1 MRGGYNDNIR
11 LTKAPHDSVWETSLT
26 PGLKFGVARENQ
38 GISGDLS
45 TAIRRYAG
53 GSGRESSD
61 LLDREDYFLN
71 TNAYYNTERNK
82 FTALL
87 HYTRDSTL
95 DSALDET
102 GQVIESRATRS
113 RMTLAPSW
121 TYGFNEKTALN
132 LGYQYRTVSYQ
143 DVGAPSTVDYDYEIY
158 NASATR
164 QFSPKLQGTLS
175 ASYGIFKPDS
185 GFASRTINLQLGISR
200 SFSETVSTS
209 WLAGIR
215 ETTSDRLIPVGF
227 CIGAPGINFPDCSP
241 GFPVVTGTARST
253 LTTDSPVYSAGITKL
268 LETGK
273 LSAELTRISHP
284 GSRGDLLDTTR
295 LSLVGEH
302 RFAETLSSRLS
313 IEYINSDTIVNLVGI
328 PTKTTDDYFRIRPSL
343 TWQWRR
349 ELALSADYQYARHKS
364 NSRLGPDSAER
375 NALYISVTYHLPR
388 ISISR

>member
-1 MRGGYNDNIR
+1 MPLYRKPACLVVLLTIASATYAAEWSAAPRISVRGGYNDNIR

-121 TYGFNEKTALN
+121 TYG
-132 LGYQYRTVSYQ
+132 
-143 DVGAPSTVDYDYEIY
+143 
-158 NASATR
+158 
-164 QFSPKLQGTLS
+164 
-175 ASYGIFKPDS
+175 
-185 GFASRTINLQLGISR
+185 
-200 SFSETVSTS
+200 
-209 WLAGIR
+209 
-215 ETTSDRLIPVGF
+215 
-227 CIGAPGINFPDCSP
+227 
-241 GFPVVTGTARST
+241 
-253 LTTDSPVYSAGITKL
+253 
-268 LETGK
+268 
-273 LSAELTRISHP
+273 
-284 GSRGDLLDTTR
+284 
-295 LSLVGEH
+295 
-302 RFAETLSSRLS
+302 
-313 IEYINSDTIVNLVGI
+313 
-328 PTKTTDDYFRIRPSL
+328 
-343 TWQWRR
+343 
-349 ELALSADYQYARHKS
+349 
-364 NSRLGPDSAER
+364 
-375 NALYISVTYHLPR
+375 
-388 ISISR
+388 